1 MLHGDRVTPEI
12 TSTTDLKLRTHHGA
26 VDQEALTSR
35 SPALVFQQVK
45 QTLKSLGLEFKRDGG
60 EFKLKC
66 ARHKKPVLASAAA
79 KTIQHPHGNNTPFR
93 MLLRRSSQATTHSSS
108 ITSSSSLSN
117 EATIYGDVSVDPG
130 DEVRFSVELCRIKN
144 LPGLYIVD
152 MRRMRGNVWAYKF
165 IYRTLLDTLNLGGKS
180 GYLNTNTTTES
191 SLLAAAAAVADE
203 DHSHHR
209 MSTASSGA
217 GSSSVLLDETTL
229 TVKQEV
235 TPVIKEEPV
244 PTPIIKE
251 EITA

>member
-1 MLHGDRVTPEI
+1 MLHHDRVTPEI

-35 SPALVFQQVK
+35 APALVFQQVK

-66 ARHKKPVLASAAA
+66 ARHKKPVQASA

-93 MLLRRSSQATTHSSS
+93 MLLRRSSQATAATTHSS
-108 ITSSSSLSN
+108 TATASSSLSS
-117 EATIYGDVSVDPG
+117 EGATIYGDTSVDPG

-180 GYLNTNTTTES
+180 GYLNTTTES
-191 SLLAAAAAVADE
+191 SLAANAATAEE

-217 GSSSVLLDETTL
+217 GSSNVLLDEMTL
-229 TVKQEV
+229 SAKQEP
-235 TPVIKEEPV
+235 TPVIKEELSI
-244 PTPIIKE
+244 IIKE

>member
-1 MLHGDRVTPEI
+1 MLHHDRVTPEI

-66 ARHKKPVLASAAA
+66 ARHKKPAHASA

-93 MLLRRSSQATTHSSS
+93 MLLRRSSQATAATNHSSTATS
-108 ITSSSSLSN
+108 TTASSSSSN
-117 EATIYGDVSVDPG
+117 EGVTIYGDTSVDPG

-180 GYLNTNTTTES
+180 GYLNTTTES
-191 SLLAAAAAVADE
+191 SLAAAAEE

-217 GSSSVLLDETTL
+217 GSSNVLLDEMTL
-229 TVKQEV
+229 SAKQES
-235 TPVIKEEPV
+235 TPVIKEEPSI
-244 PTPIIKE
+244 IIKE